1 MPIPNGRVLNLNTVM
16 ETTIT
21 IISIIASSLF
31 AGTTIFQFFSLR
43 SMKKKLKAEANKA
56 SAEADQEEAKVDGL
70 NLENIRTLLN
80 LQGEQLTASEQR
92 NVALSRIN
100 DEMRAKMEGYDE
112 DLADMKDQIRQMK
125 EKLSQTLNR
134 AEYAEENLCLDK
146 ECDIRQPKLGTF
158 KPLRKES

>member
-1 MPIPNGRVLNLNTVM
+1 M
-16 ETTIT
+16 ETSILT
-21 IISIIASSLF
+21 IISTIASSLF
-31 AGTTIFQFFSLR
+31 AGTTIFQYFSLR
-43 SMKKKLKAEANKA
+43 SMRKKMRAEANKA

-92 NVALSRIN
+92 NIALSKIN
-100 DEMRAKMEGYDE
+100 DELRAKMEEYD
-112 DLADMKDQIRQMK
+112 DALTDMKDQIRQMK
-125 EKLSQTLNR
+125 DKLSQTMNR

-146 ECDIRQPKLGTF
+146 ECKVRKPKLGTF

>member
-1 MPIPNGRVLNLNTVM
+1 MAM
-16 ETTIT
+16 ETPILT
-21 IISIIASSLF
+21 IISTIASSLF
-31 AGTTIFQFFSLR
+31 AGTTIFQYFSIR
-43 SMKKKLKAEANKA
+43 SMRKKFKAEANKA

-92 NVALSRIN
+92 NIALSKIN
-100 DEMRAKMEGYDE
+100 DELRAKMEEYD
-112 DLADMKDQIRQMK
+112 DALTDMKDQIRQMK
-125 EKLSQTLNR
+125 DKLSQTMNR

-146 ECDIRQPKLGTF
+146 ECEIRQPKLGTF

>member
-1 MPIPNGRVLNLNTVM
+1 M
-16 ETTIT
+16 ETQLLT
-21 IISIIASSLF
+21 IISTIASSLF
-31 AGTTIFQFFSLR
+31 AGTTIFQYFSLR
-43 SMKKKLKAEANKA
+43 SMRKKMRAEANKA

-92 NVALSRIN
+92 NIALSKIN
-100 DEMRAKMEGYDE
+100 DELRAKMEEYD
-112 DLADMKDQIRQMK
+112 DALTDMRDQIRQMK
-125 EKLSQTLNR
+125 DKLSQTMNR

-146 ECDIRQPKLGTF
+146 ECKVRKPKLGTF

>member
-1 MPIPNGRVLNLNTVM
+1 MR
-16 ETTIT
+16 
-21 IISIIASSLF
+21 
-31 AGTTIFQFFSLR
+31 
-43 SMKKKLKAEANKA
+43 KKMRAEANKA

-92 NVALSRIN
+92 NIALSKIN
-100 DEMRAKMEGYDE
+100 DELRAKMEEYD
-112 DLADMKDQIRQMK
+112 DALTDMKDQIRQMK
-125 EKLSQTLNR
+125 DKLSQTMNR

-146 ECDIRQPKLGTF
+146 ECKVRKPKLGTF